1 MPVRDPADRLLIGQA
16 ESISNRA
23 GKLFGDIMRHTLKS
37 QAINGLAAGPVH
49 DVTAVMY
56 LVHPEFFTTK
66 KMYAAIDLSKG
77 LSYGRT
83 VCDIN
88 NRYKKKPKGY
98 CDYTKIKKCRKI
110 FRHILYFRFKVI
122 FDQVNHRITVIFRDS
137 VMGHKPVLAMCRR

>member
-1 MPVRDPADRLLIGQA
+1 MPVRDPVDRLLIGQA
-16 ESISNRA
+16 ESVSNRA

-37 QAINGLAAGPVH
+37 QAINGFAAGPVH

-88 NRYKKKPKGY
+88 NRYKKKPNVNVGF
-98 CDYTKIKKCRKI
+98 DTDLEA
-110 FRHILYFRFKVI
+110 FRNETERVLRLYE
-122 FDQVNHRITVIFRDS
+122 D
-137 VMGHKPVLAMCRR
+137 